1 MIPCVVKSWML
12 NLIFDIRWPYF
23 LKFWLIVFNLESW
36 DAKYDDFVTWWPLNT
51 KYDIWLFFSSM
62 TLECEI
68 WYMMSSSFDDPW
80 MRVICLD
87 DPWMWIMIYDDDDF
101 VLWWPLNVNYDIQWF
116 VLWWPLNT
124 KHYIWWYFASMIL
137 DCKIWYWVYMTLNSM
152 NYKDDIVPR

>member
-36 DAKYDDFVTWWPLNT
+36 DAKYDDFVIWWPLNT

-68 WYMMSSSFDDPW
+68 WYMMSSSFDDAGYASMTLECELW
-80 MRVICLD
+80 YMMILCFD
-87 DPWMWIMIYDDDDF
+87 DPWMWIMIYGELCFDDPWIRNMIYDGI
-101 VLWWPLNVNYDIQWF
+101 LPRWSLIAKYDIEF
-116 VLWWPLNT
+116 
-124 KHYIWWYFASMIL
+124 IWL
-137 DCKIWYWVYMTLNSM
+137 
-152 NYKDDIVPR
+152 